1 MNGRLAVL
9 FAFACLIAL
18 PACEDRKSRQEP
30 VFTDRVVE
38 KSDPSQSWIRRNDDL
53 DPAQWLASKEAGHPL
68 PPDDPAVFRIKKA
81 FEAAAPKFLE
91 SDRMVANR
99 TAQLAEMLVKDGKPE
114 SAAALIEELSSVV
127 NPARPKETYG
137 ELCQYYYILRHTG
150 ADRDTALAQ
159 LQTRYG
165 VAPKS
170 TP

>member
-1 MNGRLAVL
+1 MKGRLAPL
-9 FAFACLIAL
+9 FAFACLTTL
-18 PACEDRKSRQEP
+18 PACEDRKPGQEP
-30 VFTDRVVE
+30 AFTDRVVE

-53 DPAQWLASKEAGHPL
+53 DPAQWLAAKEAGHPL
-68 PPDDPAVFRIKKA
+68 PADDPAVLRIKKA

-99 TAQLAEMLVKDGKPE
+99 TAQLAEMLAKDGKPE
-114 SAAALIEELSSVV
+114 SAAALIEELSSLV
-127 NPARPKETYG
+127 NRDRPKETFG

-159 LQTRYG
+159 LRTRYG
-165 VAPKS
+165 AAPTS